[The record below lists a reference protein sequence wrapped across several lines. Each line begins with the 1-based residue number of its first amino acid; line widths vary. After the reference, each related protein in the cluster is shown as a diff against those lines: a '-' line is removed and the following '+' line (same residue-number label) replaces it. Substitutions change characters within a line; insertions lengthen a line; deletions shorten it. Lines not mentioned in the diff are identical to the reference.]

1 MEASEED
8 LAAIDGVG
16 PKIAR
21 SAYLFLRTPDN
32 AAVIE
37 RLRSHG
43 VALADEA
50 ADAGE
55 QLPQTLSGL
64 TFVLTGSLVESGMTR
79 DEAGA
84 PREGQRQRVEEDEL
98 RRGRRGRRK
107 QVRQGRRPR
116 RPRAGRSRPA
126 AHPRNRRGSGVGR
139 PGSVASRCF
148 TGSIA
153 RMLRLIHEARRGSV
167 SDGSDVLRMT
177 PMHPF
182 AFEKAKSH
190 RIRKKE
196 RLPQGL
202 GLRPVFRIRCFLA
215 IGSLVG
221 CRQKESVD
229 VSREAFVRLACVRPS
244 SSAVRPGE
252 LRK

>member
-1 MEASEED
+1 
-8 LAAIDGVG
+8 
-16 PKIAR
+16 
-21 SAYLFLRTPDN
+21 
-32 AAVIE
+32 
-37 RLRSHG
+37 
-43 VALADEA
+43 
-50 ADAGE
+50 
-55 QLPQTLSGL
+55 
-64 TFVLTGSLVESGMTR
+64 
-79 DEAGA
+79 
-84 PREGQRQRVEEDEL
+84 
-98 RRGRRGRRK
+98 
-107 QVRQGRRPR
+107 
-116 RPRAGRSRPA
+116 
-126 AHPRNRRGSGVGR
+126 
-139 PGSVASRCF
+139 
-148 TGSIA
+148 
-153 RMLRLIHEARRGSV
+153 MLRLIHEARRGSV

-202 GLRPVFRIRCFLA
+202 GSFWQEEALLRPGIMRKIVSRRDSGLRPVFRIRCFLA